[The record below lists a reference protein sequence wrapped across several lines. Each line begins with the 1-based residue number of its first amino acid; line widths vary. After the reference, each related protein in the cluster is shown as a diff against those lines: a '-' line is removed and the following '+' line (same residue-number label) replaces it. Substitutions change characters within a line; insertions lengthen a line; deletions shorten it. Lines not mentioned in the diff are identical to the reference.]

1 MVWNSERLHTA
12 PLDDCGPMTHKMT
25 GVVLTLPAGV
35 LSSRRSAADLSCTRI
50 RQVDNAA
57 EMWAVSDKITRATAA
72 SKRRG
77 PQGWYAGLLLA
88 AQQRRRSELLPAI
101 HSADQQ
107 PRLDSWCDVAI
118 PVDQGSHHL
127 LPLCQVSRPGGLHPV
142 VGFGAAGLR
151 VCCPHHACKRS
162 RLREFPAV
170 ARQLQRS
177 WRAAHGVQEVQ
188 PRWFQLDT
196 AADLVMPPIRRHR
209 DSARVDRRRCAVGT
223 GCGEGVQWRV

>member
-142 VGFGAAGLR
+142 VGSVPPGCACVARIMHASAADSGSSR
-151 VCCPHHACKRS
+151 RWRDNYSDHGGQHMACKKYNRGGFS
-162 RLREFPAV
+162 ST
-170 ARQLQRS
+170 RQLT
-177 WRAAHGVQEVQ
+177 W
-188 PRWFQLDT
+188 
-196 AADLVMPPIRRHR
+196 
-209 DSARVDRRRCAVGT
+209 
-223 GCGEGVQWRV
+223 